1 MGLLDEL
8 LGGLAGGGLG
18 QPVDRPPAQASA
30 GMGNILTAL
39 LPVALAMLA
48 SRQGGGSTGVG
59 GPGGAGGLGGLLDQ
73 FRRMGYARQADSW
86 VSTGPNLPISPDVI
100 GQVFGRE
107 GLSKIA
113 AQAGVSEEQASAGL
127 AKVLPEVVNHVTP
140 EGREP
145 DFDALTA
152 SVATLRRRLGA

>member
-1 MGLLDEL
+1 
-8 LGGLAGGGLG
+8 
-18 QPVDRPPAQASA
+18 
-30 GMGNILTAL
+30 
-39 LPVALAMLA
+39 
-48 SRQGGGSTGVG
+48 
-59 GPGGAGGLGGLLDQ
+59 
-73 FRRMGYARQADSW
+73 MGYARQADSW